1 MQRQKKIYIV
11 QALLDLQFAV
21 VASDDD
27 GAKKEAHK
35 LVQKALDTG
44 VLGSVGWT
52 LELMKIHEVKPI
64 SR

>member
-27 GAKKEAHK
+27 EAKKEAHK
-35 LVQKALDTG
+35 LVHKALETG

-52 LELMKIHEVKPI
+52 LNIKNIHEAKPI

>member
-11 QALLDLQFAV
+11 QASLDLQFAV

-27 GAKKEAHK
+27 EAKKEARK

-52 LELMKIHEVKPI
+52 LEFKNIHEAKPI